1 MELSLLSKMHI
12 EDSRII
18 TFVGAG
24 GKTSLMYAL
33 GKEMSLHHKTLLTTT
48 THIMEPRDLPGVRLV
63 TNENQEQ
70 LVTAF
75 QNSRLVALGIPLSGA
90 DRRITFQFF
99 RYLHRSKCCPRS
111 QMGFAFPLF
120 S

>member
-12 EDSRII
+12 GDSRII

-63 TNENQEQ
+63 TKENQEQ

-90 DRRITFQFF
+90 DRRTT
-99 RYLHRSKCCPRS
+99 SGDP
-111 QMGFAFPLF
+111 GFLSNF
-120 S
+120 SDISAGLA